1 MLCLGSSTLE
11 FIVRAFM
18 GLKTYGLGFKVYD
31 LLGCGGL
38 RLLGY
43 ELRIKGYE
51 LRVKGY
57 GLRVKG

>member
-1 MLCLGSSTLE
+1 
-11 FIVRAFM
+11 M